1 MQLKGA
7 APAAGMAYVKN
18 DELLSNGYYKQKWFS
33 FMPHADLMVDMAN
46 LFGKYKENRVYSPI
60 ITGGAGFIAYS
71 KGGIH
76 QQIPSK

>member
-46 LFGKYKENRVYSPI
+46 LFGKYKKIEYI
-60 ITGGAGFIAYS
+60 ILLLREVRDS
-71 KGGIH
+71 
-76 QQIPSK
+76 